1 MIRKI
6 LIKNFKSIESL
17 ELELGRFNV
26 LIGANGSGKS
36 NLLEGIALATAAL
49 ADKLND
55 EFLSTRIRMTQPK
68 WMIAAFQATDKIQ
81 PIEFELVVEEGVLKV
96 LRFQLIYEAEQW
108 WLDHLKINNHL
119 PQKNQLKE
127 IVYIKNLLETLQ
139 TEMNGTFT
147 QEKLKT
153 LSEQFFQQFAIEQ
166 KNKELLLHWVAANH
180 LDKFVIFAPEN
191 HFLRNFSE
199 EGQIKP
205 IGARGEGLFQ
215 HLVKLRDKK
224 PEALTAIQEQL
235 DILDWFGGFEI
246 PNDLVFTERRIQ
258 IKDTFLNHR
267 LDSFDQRSANEGF
280 LYLLFYFTIF
290 ISPDTPSFLAIDNI
304 DTALNPKLAT
314 DLMAVLVNLA
324 AKYNKQV
331 LFTTH
336 NPAIL
341 DGLNLND
348 PEQRLL
354 IVERNHIGRTKVRRF
369 EKKPV
374 NPSGS
379 SVKLS
384 ERFMRGYIGGLNLGS
399 SAFLT

>member
-55 EFLSTRIRMTQPK
+55 EFLSNRIRMTQPK
-68 WMIAAFQATDKIQ
+68 WMISAFQATDTIQ
-81 PIEFELVVEEGVLKV
+81 AIEFELVIEENTLKIF
-96 LRFQLIYEAEQW
+96 RFQLMYEDEQW
-108 WLDHLKINNHL
+108 RLNHL
-119 PQKNQLKE
+119 TIDNGQVIDTNVRQKEKAQIKKWLEDLQIQLK
-127 IVYIKNLLETLQ
+127 
-139 TEMNGTFT
+139 GTPMP
-147 QEKLKT
+147 EKFKLR
-153 LSEQFFQQFAIEQ
+153 SEQILQMLTLDQENNE
-166 KNKELLLHWVAANH
+166 KLLHWVAANH

-191 HFLRNFSE
+191 HFLRNFHE

-224 PEALTAIQEQL
+224 PAAFAAIQEQL
-235 DILDWFGGFEI
+235 DLLDWFGGFEI
-246 PNDLVFTERRIQ
+246 PNDLVFTERRIN
-258 IKDTFLNHR
+258 IKDTFIKNR
-267 LDSFDQRSANEGF
+267 QDSFDQRSANEGF

-314 DLMAVLVNLA
+314 DLMAILVKLA
-324 AKYNKQV
+324 VKYNKQV

-374 NPSGS
+374 SASGS

-384 ERFMRGYIGGLNLGS
+384 ERFMRGYIGGLN
-399 SAFLT
+399 F

>member
-55 EFLSTRIRMTQPK
+55 EFLSNRIRMTQPK
-68 WMIAAFQATDKIQ
+68 WMISAFQTTDKIQ
-81 PIEFELVVEEGVLKV
+81 PIEFELVVEEGILKA
-96 LRFQLIYEAEQW
+96 LQFKLIYKEEQW
-108 WLDHLKINNHL
+108 RLNHL
-119 PQKNQLKE
+119 TMDNSLTMPQKE
-127 IVYIKNLLETLQ
+127 GTRIKTWLEELQMQMDGTL
-139 TEMNGTFT
+139 TP
-147 QEKLKT
+147 EKFKK
-153 LSEQFFQQFAIEQ
+153 LSEQVFQLMALEQ
-166 KNKELLLHWVAANH
+166 KNKDILLNWVAANH

-224 PEALTAIQEQL
+224 PEAFAAIQAQL
-235 DILDWFGGFEI
+235 DILDWFEGFEI

-267 LDSFDQRSANEGF
+267 LDTFDQRSANEGF

-324 AKYNKQV
+324 TKYNKQV

-374 NPSGS
+374 SPSGS

-384 ERFMRGYIGGLNLGS
+384 ERFMRGYLGGLN
-399 SAFLT
+399 F

>member
-55 EFLSTRIRMTQPK
+55 EFLSNRIRMTQPK
-68 WMIAAFQATDKIQ
+68 WMISAFQTTDKIQ
-81 PIEFELVVEEGVLKV
+81 PIEFELVVEEGILKI
-96 LRFQLIYEAEQW
+96 LQFKLIYKEEQW
-108 WLDHLKINNHL
+108 RLTHLTMDNGLTI
-119 PQKNQLKE
+119 PQKE
-127 IVYIKNLLETLQ
+127 GTRIKTWLEELQMQMDGTL
-139 TEMNGTFT
+139 TP
-147 QEKLKT
+147 EKFKT
-153 LSEQFFQQFAIEQ
+153 LSEQVFQLMALEQ
-166 KNKELLLHWVAANH
+166 KNKDILLNWVAANH

-224 PEALTAIQEQL
+224 PEAFAAIQAQL
-235 DILDWFGGFEI
+235 DILDWFEGFEI
-246 PNDLVFTERRIQ
+246 PNGLVFTERRIQ

-267 LDSFDQRSANEGF
+267 LDTFDQRSANEGF

-324 AKYNKQV
+324 TKYNKQV

-374 NPSGS
+374 SPSGS

-384 ERFMRGYIGGLNLGS
+384 ERFMRGYLGGLN
-399 SAFLT
+399 F